1 MNSAFAPPLHGRS
14 FGLRLDTLI
23 RLRWLAVTG
32 QIAALVVVSL
42 LLGFPLPV
50 SSCLAVILLSALV
63 NVLLRI
69 KYPVARRLSD
79 AAAGPLLAYDLLQL
93 TALLYLTGGLKNPFA
108 LLYLAPVMISATALA
123 WSTTVLLGILAAAC
137 AGAVGLW
144 ASPLPWAGEA
154 APVLPD
160 LYLAGIWVALTVSI
174 GFIGLHAWR
183 VAEEAREL
191 ADALAATELV
201 LAREQHLSAIDGLA
215 AAAAHEL
222 GTPLSTI
229 ALVVKEM
236 QRAMPPGAPYADD
249 VALLRDQVS
258 RCRDILQTLTSLSSG
273 DAPFDRMPVRQLL
286 EEVVEPHRDFGIAIV
301 INAPGRPSD
310 PVIDRNPGL
319 LYGLG
324 NLVENAVD
332 FARARVDIAAEWTP
346 SSLVIVVEDDGP
358 GFSPEVSARIGQ
370 PYVTSRGRDR
380 LEERQDA
387 DEESGLGLGFFIA
400 KTLLERTGASL
411 TFENRP
417 LPATGASIR
426 ITWPRR
432 ALAIEMDHDATKG
445 RGADYSA
452 TEGA

>member
-1 MNSAFAPPLHGRS
+1 MNPAIAPPLHGRS

-32 QIAALVVVSL
+32 QIAALVAVNL
-42 LLGFPLPV
+42 FLGFPLPI
-50 SSCLAVILLSALV
+50 SSCLAVVILSALV
-63 NVLLRI
+63 NVLLRA

-123 WSTTVLLGILAAAC
+123 WSTTVLLGILAAIC

-144 ASPLPWAGEA
+144 ARPLPWVGEA
-154 APVLPD
+154 VPVLPD

-236 QRAMPPGAPYADD
+236 QRAMPAGAPYADD

-258 RCRDILQTLTSLSSG
+258 RCRDILQKLTSLRAG

-301 INAPGRPSD
+301 VVIAEHADD

-332 FARARVDIAAEWTP
+332 FAATRVDIAAEWTAN
-346 SSLVIVVEDDGP
+346 SLVVVVEDDGP

-370 PYVTSRGRDR
+370 PYVTSRARDR
-380 LEERQDA
+380 QDP

-400 KTLLERTGASL
+400 KTLLERTGATL

-432 ALAIEMDHDATKG
+432 ALALEVDHDATNG
-445 RGADYSA
+445 RGVESSTPETA
-452 TEGA
+452 